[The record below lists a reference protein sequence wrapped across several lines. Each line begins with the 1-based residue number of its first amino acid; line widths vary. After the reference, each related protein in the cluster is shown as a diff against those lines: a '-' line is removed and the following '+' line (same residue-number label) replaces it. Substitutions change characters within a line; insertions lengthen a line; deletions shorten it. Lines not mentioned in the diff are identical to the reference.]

1 MKTPVML
8 ILGSLLL
15 FTACEK
21 EAGEGGTSS
30 IKGKVWV
37 KNYNGSFTNLNNEY
51 PGVAEDVYIIYGD
64 DVSYGDRIE
73 ANHNGE
79 YEFRYL
85 NKGKYTIYVYS
96 KDSAAIVNGNTNAP
110 DMTVVKQVEIT
121 GKKQTVEAPLITIY
135 N

>member
-1 MKTPVML
+1 MKTFVIL
-8 ILGSLLL
+8 LLGSLLF
-15 FTACEK
+15 FTSCEK

-51 PGVAEDVYIIYGD
+51 PGIAEDVYIIYGD
-64 DVSYGDRIE
+64 DISYGERME

-79 YEFRYL
+79 YEFKYL
-85 NKGKYTIYVYS
+85 NKGRYTIYVYS
-96 KDSAAIVNGNTNAP
+96 KDSASIASGNANAP
-110 DMTVVKQVEIT
+110 DIAIKQVVEIT
-121 GKKQTVEAPLITIY
+121 DKKQTVEAPLITIH

>member
-8 ILGSLLL
+8 LLSSLLL

-21 EAGEGGTSS
+21 EEGEGGTNS

-37 KNYNGSFTNLNNEY
+37 RNYNGSFTSLNNEY
-51 PGVAEDVYIIYGD
+51 PGIAEDVYIIYGD
-64 DVSYGDRIE
+64 DVSYGDRME

-79 YEFRYL
+79 YEFKYL
-85 NKGKYTIYVYS
+85 REGDYTIYVYS
-96 KDSAAIVNGNTNAP
+96 KDSAAIVNGNPNAP
-110 DMTVVKQVEIT
+110 KTAMVKKVRVS
-121 GKKQTVEAPLITIY
+121 GKKKTVEAPLITIY